1 MPYEHFQPKPIS
13 REGIPAA
20 LEKAHRYRL
29 LNEPAEAESICLDV
43 LAAEPANEQAL
54 VMQLLAITDQ
64 FGDELGTGPARAR
77 ELLARL
83 RDDYKRHYY
92 DGIVRERHAMAL
104 LHHGAPR
111 AGESAYAALRD
122 AMDCYERAE
131 ALRPAGNDESILRW
145 NSCARMLARNP
156 ALVPAPAEEYAPS
169 YD

>member
-13 REGIPAA
+13 REGVPAA

-43 LAAEPANEQAL
+43 LAVEPANEPAL

-64 FGDELGTGPARAR
+64 FRDELGVGPARAR

-92 DGIVRERHAMAL
+92 DGIIRERHAMAL

-122 AMDCYERAE
+122 AMACYERAE
-131 ALRPAGNDESILRW
+131 AMRPAGNDEAILRW

-156 ALVPAPAEEYAPS
+156 ALAPAAAEEYAPS